1 MPGAGSTALAELD
14 RIADRDGTVLSA
26 WAGPTDG
33 STWLTRLPDAVHH
46 AASTLKLPLAVAV
59 LGAVETGRLDADS
72 PVLVRAEFSSVVGD
86 RPYSLTAEY
95 DNDDEPWER
104 LGDSV
109 PVRWLVERSLGRSS
123 NLATNLLIDLVGVDA
138 VNQVYKRCR
147 ADRSRLRRGIQDTVS
162 AAAGIANTATAGD
175 LCAVLAWLVNGRL
188 LSRRSADWLESVLAT
203 NVWRD
208 AIPAGLPAGTYVA
221 DKPGW
226 IDECCHDVAI
236 VRPVGEPPFVLGVF
250 TTTTLDEQAAHA
262 VVAEAAGVVWRH
274 RDELAREAA
283 PQLAQQS
290 AEFGG

>member
-1 MPGAGSTALAELD
+1 MPGAGAARELD
-14 RIADRDGTVLSA
+14 RIADRDGTVLSI

-46 AASTLKLPLAVAV
+46 SASTLKLPLAVAV
-59 LGAVETGRLDADS
+59 LGAVETGRVDIDA
-72 PVLVRAEFSSVVGD
+72 PVPVRAEFSSVVGD
-86 RPYSLTAEY
+86 KPYSLTADY
-95 DNDDEPWER
+95 DNDVEPWER

-109 PVRWLVERSLGRSS
+109 PVRWLVERSLSRSS

-138 VNQVYKRCR
+138 VNRVYERSG
-147 ADRSRLRRGIQDTVS
+147 ADSSRLRRGIQDTVG
-162 AAAGIANTATAGD
+162 AAAGLANTATARD
-175 LCAVLAWLVNGRL
+175 LCAVFAGVVKGRL
-188 LSRRSADWLESVLAT
+188 LSRSSADWLETVLAT

-226 IDECCHDVAI
+226 IDECCHDLAV
-236 VRPVGEPPFVLGVF
+236 VRPTGEPAFVLGIF

-274 RDELAREAA
+274 RADLAREAA
-283 PQLAQQS
+283 QRPAQQP
-290 AEFGG
+290 AAHRG